1 MNVKKTNYTID
12 KVQELQR
19 KLYLSAKKSS
29 NRRFHILYDKIYRE
43 DILQKA
49 WKQVKTKGGSAGVDK
64 ISIEEIETYG
74 VNRFLEEIKEDLLE
88 GAYKATPVRR
98 VEIAKENGKIRP
110 LGIPIIKDRVIQAAT
125 KIIIEPIFE
134 ADFYDESYGFR
145 PKRNAHQAL
154 DSIKRACDNKGN
166 WVIDADIKG
175 YFDNI
180 NHEKLIKLVELRIS
194 DKRVIKLIRKWLK
207 AGVLEDGELSLT
219 NIGSPQGGVISPL
232 LANIY
237 LNYMDYI

>member
-1 MNVKKTNYTID
+1 MNVQKTNYIID

-19 KLYLSAKKSS
+19 KLYLSAKKSN
-29 NRRFHILYDKIYRE
+29 NRMFHILYDKVYRE
-43 DILQKA
+43 DILQRA
-49 WKQVKTKGGSAGVDK
+49 WKQVKTNGGSAGVDK
-64 ISIEEIETYG
+64 VSLEQIEKHG
-74 VNRFLEEIKEDLLE
+74 VDKFLEEIKEDLLK
-88 GAYKATPVRR
+88 GTYNPTPVKR
-98 VEIAKENGKIRP
+98 VEITKDNGKIRP

-125 KIIIEPIFE
+125 KIVIEPIFE

-154 DSIKRACDNKGN
+154 ESIRKTCNNKGN

-180 NHEKLIKLVELRIS
+180 NHDKLIKLIELRIS
-194 DKRVIKLIRKWLK
+194 DKRIIKLIRKWLK
-207 AGVLEDGELSLT
+207 SGVMKDGELSLT
-219 NIGSPQGGVISPL
+219 DVGSPQGGVISPL

>member
-1 MNVKKTNYTID
+1 MD
-12 KVQELQR
+12 KV
-19 KLYLSAKKSS
+19 
-29 NRRFHILYDKIYRE
+29 
-43 DILQKA
+43 
-49 WKQVKTKGGSAGVDK
+49 
-64 ISIEEIETYG
+64 SIEEIEKYG
-74 VNRFLEEIKEDLLE
+74 VYKFLEEIREDLLK
-88 GAYKATPVRR
+88 GTYNPTPVRR

-110 LGIPIIKDRVIQAAT
+110 LGIPIVKDRVIQAAT
-125 KIIIEPIFE
+125 KIVIEPIFE

-154 DSIKRACDNKGN
+154 ESIRKTCNNKGN

-180 NHEKLIKLVELRIS
+180 NHDKLIKLIELRIS

-207 AGVLEDGELSLT
+207 AGVMKDGKLSLT
-219 NIGSPQGGVISPL
+219 EVGSPQGGVISPL

>member
-1 MNVKKTNYTID
+1 MNVQKTNYTIN

-19 KLYLSAKKSS
+19 KLYLSAKKSK
-29 NRRFHILYDKIYRE
+29 NRRFHILYDKIYR
-43 DILQKA
+43 DDVLQKA
-49 WKQVKTKGGSAGVDK
+49 WKQVKTNGGSAGVDK
-64 ISIEEIETYG
+64 VSIEVIEKYG
-74 VNRFLEEIKEDLLE
+74 VDKFLTEIKIELQK
-88 GAYKATPVRR
+88 GVYIPSPVRR
-98 VEIAKENGKIRP
+98 VEIAKENGQIRP

-125 KIIIEPIFE
+125 KIVIEPIFE

-154 DSIKRACDNKGN
+154 ESIRKACNNKGN
-166 WVIDADIKG
+166 WVLDADIKG

-180 NHEKLIKLVELRIS
+180 NHDKLIKLLEIRIS
-194 DKRVIKLIRKWLK
+194 DKKVIKIIRKWLK
-207 AGVLEDGELSLT
+207 AGVMKEGELSLT
-219 NIGSPQGGVISPL
+219 DVGSPQGGVISPL